1 MASGSSMPF
10 SSLHPVPTGDRK
22 PKSLGEFIAR
32 AQAERGFRNVT
43 EKSLKEE
50 VENKKNDVGE
60 VKEEDTAMA
69 DGDDEDEE
77 PLDAGA
83 ARMEVLRNIDT
94 AQNAA
99 LMTLDFISLLLSKES
114 PAQAGVTL
122 SQQLR
127 DWTGIGTLGIAKR
140 EDNEEQKQR
149 DAEKAKD
156 NRDVSLGWALLDIE
170 KTKESADKA
179 ATHLSKEVE
188 REAKYWGEVL
198 SVQQAGWSMCRLPAE
213 RHTLGVRF
221 GFSEASPEFRNSSL
235 APLRRGDDGSA
246 LLQHGRVGS
255 GCQRLAI
262 TVSRSGEPSGRLAVG
277 TSVPDSA
284 LLPDRVLE
292 ARNTIFAQELW
303 HELHREA
310 HSLASYGVRA
320 DNNSINFH
328 PSSGPSLTLELE
340 TLEDSAATVGASPDN
355 VLAEATHLGLHILLS
370 HAHRLN
376 ELQRLRPTPPHQRRN
391 QTQNQYHLL
400 RPIIA
405 KILYD
410 RSIEQV
416 TSFAGDLTRV
426 LRQGGVHAASFT
438 LNTPPFPTAELKNT
452 SGGASNR
459 PNASQA
465 LTNML
470 TSSADF
476 QIELTL
482 TPTSRLQI
490 RGRTFLNPLTTTQF
504 QLQLLPNAAA
514 AAAAAAAGNEQSNG
528 EQPPAPPPNTLQS
541 SYPPSRDPY
550 PDIASVQLYITNAA
564 AHALTDYAMSL
575 IPPPQQPSNPSAP
588 PAEPAPAEWVKS
600 VRGTAIRDIDT
611 ETREIRFDILN
622 SGPENR
628 PMLQISAAWRVGDKS
643 RLMRWSWAADGDSSS
658 SSSQP
663 PVSDIVAAVVQS
675 RDV

>member
-32 AQAERGFRNVT
+32 VQAERGFRNVT
-43 EKSLKEE
+43 EESLKEE
-50 VENKKNDVGE
+50 VENKKNGVGE
-60 VKEEDTAMA
+60 VKEEDTTMVE
-69 DGDDEDEE
+69 GDDEDEE

-83 ARMEVLRNIDT
+83 ARMEVLRNID
-94 AQNAA
+94 
-99 LMTLDFISLLLSKES
+99 

-188 REAKYWGEVL
+188 REAKYWSEVL
-198 SVQQAGWSMCRLPAE
+198 SVHQAGWSMCRLPAE

-277 TSVPDSA
+277 ASVPDSA
-284 LLPDRVLE
+284 LLPARVLE

-410 RSIEQV
+410 RSVEQV

-426 LRQGGVHAASFT
+426 LRQAGVDAASFT

-470 TSSADF
+470 TSPADF

-490 RGRTFLNPLTTTQF
+490 RGRTFLLPLTTTQF
-504 QLQLLPNAAA
+504 QLQLLPNV
-514 AAAAAAAGNEQSNG
+514 AAAAGTAAESEPSNG
-528 EQPPAPPPNTLQS
+528 EQQPAPPPPNTLQS

-564 AHALTDYAMSL
+564 AHALTDHAMSL
-575 IPPPQQPSNPSAP
+575 IPPPPQPSNPSTP
-588 PAEPAPAEWVKS
+588 PSEPAPAEWIKS

-622 SGPENR
+622 SGPDNR
-628 PMLQISAAWRVGDKS
+628 PTLQIGAAWRAGDKP
-643 RLMRWSWAADGDSSS
+643 LLQRWSWAAGGDPSL

-663 PVSDIVAAVVQS
+663 HVSDIVAAVVQS
-675 RDV
+675 REV

>member
-10 SSLHPVPTGDRK
+10 SSLHPTPNGGRK
-22 PKSLGEFIAR
+22 PKNLGEFIAR
-32 AQAERGFRNVT
+32 VQAERGFRNVT
-43 EKSLKEE
+43 EESLKQEIE
-50 VENKKNDVGE
+50 DRNDGVAE
-60 VKEEDTAMA
+60 VKEEDTPMA
-69 DGDDEDEE
+69 DEKENEEE
-77 PLDAGA
+77 PADANA
-83 ARMEVLRNIDT
+83 ARMEVLKNIDV

-127 DWTGIGTLGIAKR
+127 EWTGIGTLGIAKR

-156 NRDVSLGWALLDIE
+156 NRDISLGWALIDINT
-170 KTKESADKA
+170 TKASAEKA
-179 ATHLSKEVE
+179 ASHLSKEIE
-188 REAKYWGEVL
+188 REEKYWAEVL
-198 SVQQAGWSMCRLPAE
+198 AVREAGWSMCRMPTE

-255 GCQRLAI
+255 GCQRLGI
-262 TVSRSGEPSGRLAVG
+262 TISRSGESTGRLAVG

-284 LLPDRVLE
+284 SLQDRVLE

-320 DNNSINFH
+320 SNSAISFN
-328 PSSGPSLTLELE
+328 PASGPSLTIELE
-340 TLEDSAATVGASPDN
+340 TLEDSANTVDDHPDN
-355 VLAEATHLGLHILLS
+355 KLAEATHLGLHIFLS

-376 ELQRLRPTPPHQRRN
+376 ELQRLRPTPPHQRRH

-400 RPIIA
+400 RPIVA
-405 KILYD
+405 KLLHD

-416 TSFAGDLTRV
+416 TRFVGDLTTI
-426 LRQGGVHAASFT
+426 LRQAGVDAASFI
-438 LNTPPFPTAELKNT
+438 LNTSPFPTTDLRNN

-465 LTNML
+465 LANMF
-470 TSSADF
+470 TTTPADF
-476 QIELTL
+476 QVELTL
-482 TPTSRLQI
+482 SPTSRLQI
-490 RGRTFLNPLTTTQF
+490 RGRTFLTPLTTTQF
-504 QLQLLPNAAA
+504 QVQLLPNTSDSA
-514 AAAAAAAGNEQSNG
+514 NPE
-528 EQPPAPPPNTLQS
+528 PVPNSLQT
-541 SYPPSRDPY
+541 SYPPSRDSY
-550 PDIASVQLYITNAA
+550 PDLSALTLYLANAA
-564 AHALTDYAMSL
+564 AHALTDFSMTL
-575 IPPPQQPSNPSAP
+575 IPPPQSNSS
-588 PAEPAPAEWVKS
+588 EPARPEWVKN

-611 ETREIRFDILN
+611 EIREIRFDIVDGAE
-622 SGPENR
+622 SR
-628 PMLQISAAWRVGDKS
+628 PTLQVGAAWRTSDNQS
-643 RLMRWSWAADGDSSS
+643 RIKRWTWSAGA
-658 SSSQP
+658 SQDNP
-663 PVSDIVAAVVQS
+663 TIVRISDIVTAVVES
-675 RDV
+675 KDI

>member
-1 MASGSSMPF
+1 MAPGSSMPF
-10 SSLHPVPTGDRK
+10 SSLHPIPTGSRK

-32 AQAERGFRNVT
+32 VQSDRGFRNVT
-43 EKSLKEE
+43 EESLREE
-50 VENKKNDVGE
+50 LESKQNDAAE

-69 DGDDEDEE
+69 EGIDDGEE
-77 PLDAGA
+77 PPDAGA
-83 ARMEVLRNIDT
+83 ARMEVLRNIDV

-99 LMTLDFISLLLSKES
+99 LMTLDFVSLLLSKES

-122 SQQLR
+122 SQALR
-127 DWTGIGTLGIAKR
+127 EWTGIGTLGIAKR

-149 DAEKAKD
+149 DAERAKD

-170 KTKESADKA
+170 TTKESADKA
-179 ATHLSKEVE
+179 ASHLSKEVE
-188 REAKYWGEVL
+188 REAKYWNEVL
-198 SVQQAGWSMCRLPAE
+198 AVHQAGWSMCRLPAE

-235 APLRRGDDGSA
+235 APLRRGDDGTA
-246 LLQHGRVGS
+246 LLQHGRVGAGS
-255 GCQRLAI
+255 QRLSI
-262 TVSRSGEPSGRLAVG
+262 TVSRSGETTGRLAIG
-277 TSVPDSA
+277 SSVPDSA

-303 HELHREA
+303 YELHREA

-320 DNNSINFH
+320 NNDSINFN
-328 PSSGPSLTLELE
+328 PASGPSLTLELE
-340 TLEDSAATVGASPDN
+340 SLEDNVAVTSTSDDD

-391 QTQNQYHLL
+391 QAQSQYQLL

-410 RSIEQV
+410 RSVEQV
-416 TSFAGDLTRV
+416 TSFAGDITRI
-426 LRQGGVHAASFT
+426 LRRAGVHAATFT
-438 LNTPPFPTAELKNT
+438 LNTPPCPTADLKNT

-470 TSSADF
+470 TSPADF
-476 QIELTL
+476 QVELTL

-490 RGRTFLNPLTTTQF
+490 HGRTFLLPLTTTQF
-504 QLQLLPNAAA
+504 QLQLLPSLAEPPNP
-514 AAAAAAAGNEQSNG
+514 E
-528 EQPPAPPPNTLQS
+528 PAPSTLQV

-550 PDIASVQLYITNAA
+550 PDFPSVQLYIANAA
-564 AHALTDYAMSL
+564 SHALADFAMSF
-575 IPPPQQPSNPSAP
+575 IPPSSPEPSD
-588 PAEPAPAEWVKS
+588 PALAEWTKS

-611 ETREIRFDILN
+611 ETREVRFDILGN
-622 SGPENR
+622 GPQGR
-628 PMLQISAAWRVGDKS
+628 PTLQIGAAWRAGDKP
-643 RLMRWSWAADGDSSS
+643 LIKRWAWPAVGEGAGKSAT
-658 SSSQP
+658 QP
-663 PVSDIVAAVVQS
+663 HIGDIVAAVVQS
-675 RDV
+675 KEI

>member
-32 AQAERGFRNVT
+32 VQAERGFRNVT
-43 EKSLKEE
+43 EESLKEE
-50 VENKKNDVGE
+50 VENKKNGVGE
-60 VKEEDTAMA
+60 VKEEDTTMA
-69 DGDDEDEE
+69 EGDEEDEE
-77 PLDAGA
+77 PPDAGA

-99 LMTLDFISLLLSKES
+99 LMTLDFVSLLLSKES

-156 NRDVSLGWALLDIE
+156 NRDVSLGLALLDIE

-179 ATHLSKEVE
+179 ATHLSREVE

-198 SVQQAGWSMCRLPAE
+198 
-213 RHTLGVRF
+213 
-221 GFSEASPEFRNSSL
+221 NSSL

-277 TSVPDSA
+277 ASVPDSA

-410 RSIEQV
+410 RSVEQV

-426 LRQGGVHAASFT
+426 LRQAGVDAASFT

-470 TSSADF
+470 TSPADF

-490 RGRTFLNPLTTTQF
+490 RGRTFLLPLTTTQF
-504 QLQLLPNAAA
+504 QLQLLPNVAAA
-514 AAAAAAAGNEQSNG
+514 TAAAGSEPSNG
-528 EQPPAPPPNTLQS
+528 EQSPAPPPNTLQS

-564 AHALTDYAMSL
+564 AHALTDHAMSL
-575 IPPPQQPSNPSAP
+575 FPPPQQPSNPSTP
-588 PAEPAPAEWVKS
+588 PSEPAPAEWIKS

-622 SGPENR
+622 SGPESR
-628 PMLQISAAWRVGDKS
+628 PTLQIGAAWRAGDKP
-643 RLMRWSWAADGDSSS
+643 LLQRWSWAAGGDPSL

-663 PVSDIVAAVVQS
+663 HVSDIVAAVVQS
-675 RDV
+675 REV

>member
-32 AQAERGFRNVT
+32 VQAERGFRNVT
-43 EKSLKEE
+43 EESLKEE
-50 VENKKNDVGE
+50 VENKKNGVGE
-60 VKEEDTAMA
+60 VKEEDTTMA
-69 DGDDEDEE
+69 EGEDEDEE
-77 PLDAGA
+77 PPDAGA

-198 SVQQAGWSMCRLPAE
+198 SVHQAGWSMCRLPAE

-277 TSVPDSA
+277 ASVPDSA

-320 DNNSINFH
+320 DNNSINFN

-410 RSIEQV
+410 RSVEQV
-416 TSFAGDLTRV
+416 TSSAGDLTRV
-426 LRQGGVHAASFT
+426 LRQAGVEAASFT

-470 TSSADF
+470 TSPADF

-490 RGRTFLNPLTTTQF
+490 RGRTFLLPLTTTQF
-504 QLQLLPNAAA
+504 QLQLLPNVAAA
-514 AAAAAAAGNEQSNG
+514 TAGSEPSNG

-575 IPPPQQPSNPSAP
+575 IPPPQQPANPSTP
-588 PAEPAPAEWVKS
+588 PSEPTPAEWIKS

-622 SGPENR
+622 SGPDNR
-628 PMLQISAAWRVGDKS
+628 PTLQIGAAWRAGDKP
-643 RLMRWSWAADGDSSS
+643 LLQRWSWASGGDPSL

-663 PVSDIVAAVVQS
+663 HVSDIVAAVVQS
-675 RDV
+675 REV

>member
-32 AQAERGFRNVT
+32 VQAERGFRNVT
-43 EKSLKEE
+43 EESLKEE
-50 VENKKNDVGE
+50 VENKKNGVGE
-60 VKEEDTAMA
+60 VKEEDTTMA
-69 DGDDEDEE
+69 EGDDEDEE
-77 PLDAGA
+77 PPDAGA

-198 SVQQAGWSMCRLPAE
+198 S
-213 RHTLGVRF
+213 
-221 GFSEASPEFRNSSL
+221 L

-277 TSVPDSA
+277 ASVPDSA

-320 DNNSINFH
+320 DNNSINFN
-328 PSSGPSLTLELE
+328 PSLGPSLTLELE

-410 RSIEQV
+410 RSVEQV

-426 LRQGGVHAASFT
+426 LRQAGVEAASFT

-470 TSSADF
+470 TSPADF

-490 RGRTFLNPLTTTQF
+490 RGRTFLLPLTTTQF
-504 QLQLLPNAAA
+504 QLQLLPNVAAA
-514 AAAAAAAGNEQSNG
+514 PAGSEPSNG

-564 AHALTDYAMSL
+564 AHALTDHAMSL
-575 IPPPQQPSNPSAP
+575 IPPPQQPANPSTP
-588 PAEPAPAEWVKS
+588 PSEPAPAEWIKS

-628 PMLQISAAWRVGDKS
+628 PTLQIGAAWRAGDKP
-643 RLMRWSWAADGDSSS
+643 LLQRWSWAAGSDPSLSST
-658 SSSQP
+658 QP
-663 PVSDIVAAVVQS
+663 HVSDIVAAVVQS
-675 RDV
+675 REV

>member
-10 SSLHPVPTGDRK
+10 SSLPPVPMGGRK

-32 AQAERGFRNVT
+32 VQAERGFRNVT
-43 EKSLKEE
+43 EESLKEE
-50 VENKKNDVGE
+50 VENKKDGTAE
-60 VKEEDTAMA
+60 VQEEDTTVAE
-69 DGDDEDEE
+69 GNDEDEE

-140 EDNEEQKQR
+140 EDNDEQKQR
-149 DAEKAKD
+149 DAEKTKD

-170 KTKESADKA
+170 KTRESADKA

-188 REAKYWGEVL
+188 REAKYWNEVL
-198 SVQQAGWSMCRLPAE
+198 SVHQAGWSMCRLPAE

-221 GFSEASPEFRNSSL
+221 GFSEGRNSSL
-235 APLRRGDDGSA
+235 APLRRGDDGAA

-262 TVSRSGEPSGRLAVG
+262 TVSRSGEISGRLAVG

-320 DNNSINFH
+320 DNNSINFK

-340 TLEDSAATVGASPDN
+340 TLEDSAATVGTSPDN
-355 VLAEATHLGLHILLS
+355 VLAEATQLGLHILLS

-376 ELQRLRPTPPHQRRN
+376 ELQRLRPTPPTQRRN

-410 RSIEQV
+410 RSIKQA
-416 TSFAGDLTRV
+416 TCFAGDLTRV
-426 LRQGGVHAASFT
+426 LRRGGVHAASFT
-438 LNTPPFPTAELKNT
+438 LHTPPYPTADLRNT

-470 TSSADF
+470 TSPADF

-490 RGRTFLNPLTTTQF
+490 RGRTFLLPLTTTQF
-504 QLQLLPNAAA
+504 QLQLLPNVAAPSEPPNA
-514 AAAAAAAGNEQSNG
+514 EQ
-528 EQPPAPPPNTLQS
+528 QPAPPPPNTLQS
-541 SYPPSRDPY
+541 SYPPSREPY
-550 PDIASVQLYITNAA
+550 PDFSSVQLYITNAA
-564 AHALTDYAMSL
+564 AHALTDYAVSL
-575 IPPPQQPSNPSAP
+575 IPPPPADPSSSE
-588 PAEPAPAEWVKS
+588 PAAPAEWIKS

-611 ETREIRFDILN
+611 ETREIRFDILG
-622 SGPENR
+622 SGAENR
-628 PMLQISAAWRVGDKS
+628 PTLQIGAAWRAGNKP
-643 RLMRWSWAADGDSSS
+643 LLKRWSWAADDGEIGVSSS
-658 SSSQP
+658 SPQP
-663 PVSDIVAAVVQS
+663 LVNDIVAAVVQS
-675 RDV
+675 REI

>member
-10 SSLHPVPTGDRK
+10 SSLHPIPTGSRK

-32 AQAERGFRNVT
+32 VQSDRGFRNVT
-43 EKSLKEE
+43 EESLREE
-50 VENKKNDVGE
+50 LENKQNDAAE
-60 VKEEDTAMA
+60 VKEEDTVMA
-69 DGDDEDEE
+69 EGIDDSEE
-77 PLDAGA
+77 PPDAGA
-83 ARMEVLRNIDT
+83 ARMEVLRNIDV

-99 LMTLDFISLLLSKES
+99 LMTLDFVSLLLSKES

-122 SQQLR
+122 SQALR
-127 DWTGIGTLGIAKR
+127 EWTGIGTLGIAKR

-149 DAEKAKD
+149 DAERAKD

-170 KTKESADKA
+170 TTKESADKA
-179 ATHLSKEVE
+179 ASHLSKEVE
-188 REAKYWGEVL
+188 REAKYWNEVL
-198 SVQQAGWSMCRLPAE
+198 AVHQAGWSMCRLPAE

-235 APLRRGDDGSA
+235 APLRRGDDGTA
-246 LLQHGRVGS
+246 LLQHGRVGAGS
-255 GCQRLAI
+255 QRLSI
-262 TVSRSGEPSGRLAVG
+262 TVSRSGETTGRLAIG
-277 TSVPDSA
+277 SSVPDSA

-320 DNNSINFH
+320 NNDSINFN
-328 PSSGPSLTLELE
+328 PASGPSLTLELE
-340 TLEDSAATVGASPDN
+340 SLEDNVAVASTSDDN

-391 QTQNQYHLL
+391 QAQNQYHLL

-410 RSIEQV
+410 RSVEQV
-416 TSFAGDLTRV
+416 TSFAGDITRI
-426 LRQGGVHAASFT
+426 LRRAGVQTAAFT
-438 LNTPPFPTAELKNT
+438 LNTPPCPTADLKNT

-470 TSSADF
+470 TSPADF
-476 QIELTL
+476 QVELTL

-490 RGRTFLNPLTTTQF
+490 RGRTFLLPLTTTQF
-504 QLQLLPNAAA
+504 QLQLLPSLAEPPNP
-514 AAAAAAAGNEQSNG
+514 E
-528 EQPPAPPPNTLQS
+528 PAPSTLQV

-550 PDIASVQLYITNAA
+550 PDFSSVQLYIANAA
-564 AHALTDYAMSL
+564 SHALADLAMSF
-575 IPPPQQPSNPSAP
+575 IPSPSSEPSD
-588 PAEPAPAEWVKS
+588 PALAEWTKS

-611 ETREIRFDILN
+611 ETREVRFDILGN
-622 SGPENR
+622 GPQGR
-628 PMLQISAAWRVGDKS
+628 PTLQIGAAWRAGDKP
-643 RLMRWSWAADGDSSS
+643 LIKRWAWPAVGEDAGKSAT
-658 SSSQP
+658 QP
-663 PVSDIVAAVVQS
+663 HIGDIVAAVVQS
-675 RDV
+675 KEI

>member
-1 MASGSSMPF
+1 M
-10 SSLHPVPTGDRK
+10 
-22 PKSLGEFIAR
+22 
-32 AQAERGFRNVT
+32 
-43 EKSLKEE
+43 
-50 VENKKNDVGE
+50 
-60 VKEEDTAMA
+60 
-69 DGDDEDEE
+69 
-77 PLDAGA
+77 
-83 ARMEVLRNIDT
+83 
-94 AQNAA
+94 
-99 LMTLDFISLLLSKES
+99 
-114 PAQAGVTL
+114 
-122 SQQLR
+122 
-127 DWTGIGTLGIAKR
+127 
-140 EDNEEQKQR
+140 
-149 DAEKAKD
+149 
-156 NRDVSLGWALLDIE
+156 
-170 KTKESADKA
+170 
-179 ATHLSKEVE
+179 
-188 REAKYWGEVL
+188 
-198 SVQQAGWSMCRLPAE
+198 
-213 RHTLGVRF
+213 
-221 GFSEASPEFRNSSL
+221 
-235 APLRRGDDGSA
+235 RRGDDGSA

-277 TSVPDSA
+277 ASVPDSA

-320 DNNSINFH
+320 DNNSINFN

-410 RSIEQV
+410 RSVEQV

-426 LRQGGVHAASFT
+426 LRQAGVEAASFT

-470 TSSADF
+470 TSPADF

-490 RGRTFLNPLTTTQF
+490 RGRTFLLPLTTTQF
-504 QLQLLPNAAA
+504 QLQLLPNVAAA
-514 AAAAAAAGNEQSNG
+514 TAGSEPSNG

-564 AHALTDYAMSL
+564 AHALTDHAMSL
-575 IPPPQQPSNPSAP
+575 IPPPQQPANPSTP
-588 PAEPAPAEWVKS
+588 PSEPAPAEWIKS

-622 SGPENR
+622 SGPDNR
-628 PMLQISAAWRVGDKS
+628 PTLQIGAAWRAGDKP
-643 RLMRWSWAADGDSSS
+643 LLQRWSWASGGDPSL

-663 PVSDIVAAVVQS
+663 HVSDIVAAVVQS
-675 RDV
+675 REV

>member
-32 AQAERGFRNVT
+32 VQAERGFRNVT
-43 EKSLKEE
+43 EESLKEE
-50 VENKKNDVGE
+50 VENKKNGVGE
-60 VKEEDTAMA
+60 VKEEDTTMVE
-69 DGDDEDEE
+69 GDDEDEE
-77 PLDAGA
+77 PPDAGA

-198 SVQQAGWSMCRLPAE
+198 SVHQAGWSMCRLPAE

-277 TSVPDSA
+277 ASVPDSA

-376 ELQRLRPTPPHQRRN
+376 ELQRLRPTPPHQRRA

-410 RSIEQV
+410 RSVEQV

-426 LRQGGVHAASFT
+426 LRQAGVDAASFT

-470 TSSADF
+470 TSPADF

-490 RGRTFLNPLTTTQF
+490 RGRTFLLPLTTTQF
-504 QLQLLPNAAA
+504 QLQLLPNV
-514 AAAAAAAGNEQSNG
+514 AAGATAAESELSNG
-528 EQPPAPPPNTLQS
+528 EQQPAPPPPNTLQT

-564 AHALTDYAMSL
+564 AHALTDHAMSL
-575 IPPPQQPSNPSAP
+575 IPPPPQPSNPSTP
-588 PAEPAPAEWVKS
+588 PSEPAPAEWIKS

-611 ETREIRFDILN
+611 ETREIRFDIFN
-622 SGPENR
+622 SGPVNR
-628 PMLQISAAWRVGDKS
+628 PTLQIGAAWRAGDKP
-643 RLMRWSWAADGDSSS
+643 LLQRWSWAAGGDPSL

-663 PVSDIVAAVVQS
+663 HVSDIVAAVVQS
-675 RDV
+675 REV

>member
-10 SSLHPVPTGDRK
+10 SSLHPVPTGGRK

-32 AQAERGFRNVT
+32 VQSERGFRNVT
-43 EKSLKEE
+43 EESLKEE
-50 VENKKNDVGE
+50 AENQKNGEAEVE
-60 VKEEDTAMA
+60 EEDTAMSDGNA
-69 DGDDEDEE
+69 DDQE
-77 PLDAGA
+77 PPDAAA
-83 ARMEVLRNIDT
+83 ARMEVLRNIDV

-122 SQQLR
+122 SQALR

-149 DAEKAKD
+149 DAERAKD
-156 NRDVSLGWALLDIE
+156 NRDVALGWALLDIE
-170 KTKESADKA
+170 TTKESADKA

-188 REAKYWGEVL
+188 REAKYWDEVL
-198 SVQQAGWSMCRLPAE
+198 AVHQAGWSMCRLPAE

-235 APLRRGDDGSA
+235 APLRRGDDGTA
-246 LLQHGRVGS
+246 LLQHGRVGAGS
-255 GCQRLAI
+255 QRLSI
-262 TVSRSGEPSGRLAVG
+262 TVSRSGETTGRLAIG
-277 TSVPDSA
+277 SSVPDSA

-320 DNNSINFH
+320 NNDSINFN
-328 PSSGPSLTLELE
+328 PVSGPSLTLELE
-340 TLEDSAATVGASPDN
+340 TLDDGAPTVGASTDN

-391 QTQNQYHLL
+391 QAQSQYHLL
-400 RPIIA
+400 RPIVA

-410 RSIEQV
+410 RSVEQV
-416 TSFAGDLTRV
+416 TTFAGDLTRV
-426 LRQGGVHAASFT
+426 LRRAGVQAASFI
-438 LNTPPFPTAELKNT
+438 LNTPPCPTADLRNT

-470 TSSADF
+470 TSPADF
-476 QIELTL
+476 QVELTL

-490 RGRTFLNPLTTTQF
+490 RGRTFLLPLTTTQF
-504 QLQLLPNAAA
+504 QLQLLPSLA
-514 AAAAAAAGNEQSNG
+514 E
-528 EQPPAPPPNTLQS
+528 PADAEPALSTLQA

-550 PDIASVQLYITNAA
+550 PDFSSVQLYLASAA
-564 AHALTDYAMSL
+564 AHALADFAMSFV
-575 IPPPQQPSNPSAP
+575 PTAPSEPSD
-588 PAEPAPAEWVKS
+588 PAHGEWSKS
-600 VRGTAIRDIDT
+600 VRGTAIRDMDT
-611 ETREIRFDILN
+611 ETREIRFDVLSN
-622 SGPENR
+622 DHEGR
-628 PMLQISAAWRVGDKS
+628 LTLQIGAAWRAGDKS
-643 RLMRWSWAADGDSSS
+643 LLKRWAWPAVGEGAGKSAT
-658 SSSQP
+658 QP
-663 PVSDIVAAVVQS
+663 HVGDIVAAVVQS
-675 RDV
+675 KEI

>member
-32 AQAERGFRNVT
+32 VQAERGFRNVT
-43 EKSLKEE
+43 EESLKEE
-50 VENKKNDVGE
+50 VENKKNGVGE
-60 VKEEDTAMA
+60 VKEEDTTMA
-69 DGDDEDEE
+69 EGDEEDEE
-77 PLDAGA
+77 PPDAGA

-99 LMTLDFISLLLSKES
+99 LMTLDFVSLLLSKES

-156 NRDVSLGWALLDIE
+156 NRDVSLGLALLDIE

-179 ATHLSKEVE
+179 ATHLSREVE

-198 SVQQAGWSMCRLPAE
+198 
-213 RHTLGVRF
+213 
-221 GFSEASPEFRNSSL
+221 NSSL

-277 TSVPDSA
+277 ASVPDSA

-410 RSIEQV
+410 RSVEQV

-426 LRQGGVHAASFT
+426 LRQAGVDAASFT

-470 TSSADF
+470 TSPADF

-490 RGRTFLNPLTTTQF
+490 RGRTFLLPLTTTQF
-504 QLQLLPNAAA
+504 QLQLLPNVAAA
-514 AAAAAAAGNEQSNG
+514 TAAAGSEPSNG

-564 AHALTDYAMSL
+564 AHVLTDHAMSL
-575 IPPPQQPSNPSAP
+575 IPPPQQPSNPSTP
-588 PAEPAPAEWVKS
+588 PSEPAPAEWIKS

-622 SGPENR
+622 NGSESR
-628 PMLQISAAWRVGDKS
+628 PTLQIGAAWRAGDKP
-643 RLMRWSWAADGDSSS
+643 LLQRWSWAAGGDPSL

-663 PVSDIVAAVVQS
+663 HVSDIVAAVVQS
-675 RDV
+675 REV